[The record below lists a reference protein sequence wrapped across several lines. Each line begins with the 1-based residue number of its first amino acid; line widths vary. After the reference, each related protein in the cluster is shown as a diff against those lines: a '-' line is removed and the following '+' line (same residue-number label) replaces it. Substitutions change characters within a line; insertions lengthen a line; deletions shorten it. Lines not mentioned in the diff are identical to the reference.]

1 MHPTNGDEMELT
13 KSNTEQLIVNGRLTR
28 FGIDWPGQRCLAKT
42 RRGGQCQC
50 PAVKGKHRCRIH
62 GGLSTGPRTKT
73 GKEKARQA
81 VLKHGHF
88 TKAALAER
96 KRILREIADIES
108 WARAQGF
115 NLDF

>member
-1 MHPTNGDEMELT
+1 MHLINGDEMELT
-13 KSNTEQLIVNGRLTR
+13 KSNAEQLIVNGRQTR
-28 FGIDWPGQRCLAKT
+28 FGIDWPGRRCLAKT

-50 PAVKGKHRCRIH
+50 PAVKGKLRCRIH
-62 GGLSTGPRTKT
+62 GGLSTGPRTKI

-88 TKAALAER
+88 TKVAIAER
-96 KRILREIADIES
+96 KRILREIADIKS

>member
-1 MHPTNGDEMELT
+1 MHPTNGDEIELT
-13 KSNTEQLIVNGRLTR
+13 KSNAEQLIENGRQTR

-42 RRGGQCQC
+42 RRGSQCQC
-50 PAVKGKHRCRIH
+50 PAVKGKLRCRIH
-62 GGLSTGPRTKT
+62 GGLSTGPRTKI
-73 GKEKARQA
+73 GKGKARQA

>member
-1 MHPTNGDEMELT
+1 MHPVKGRKKGST
-13 KSNTEQLIVNGRLTR
+13 KSNAEQLIENGRQTR
-28 FGIDWPGQRCLAKT
+28 FGVDWPGQRCLAKT

-50 PAVKGKHRCRIH
+50 PAVKGKLRCRIH
-62 GGLSTGPRTKT
+62 GGLSTGPRTKI

-81 VLKHGHF
+81 VLKHGYF
-88 TKAALAER
+88 TKAAIAER